1 MSTNQSNIIEEID
14 KKLHDY
20 ILQIIPKKEIDNL
33 RKQYPNEVV
42 DRIKFRL
49 DDIEKQNREVMQ
61 MKESQNKRD
70 KQSMLPIINT
80 SYKILK
86 QLLDD

>member
-49 DDIEKQNREVMQ
+49 DDIEKQNREVLQ